1 MAKKGKKGKNVKH
14 HDLLEKPEALAEQ
27 ISKTEQFIEKHQTLL
42 LSVFGAIALIVAGGF
57 LYKYYMNNQN
67 EQAHNE
73 MFQAVYYFEM
83 DSLNLALRG
92 DGNRYGFLDIID
104 EYGSTEAG
112 NLANFYA
119 GACYMK
125 KGAYSSA
132 IPFLKDYKSDDILL
146 MARAYSLIGDAYM
159 EEEDYAQAAD
169 YYSKA
174 VSYKANKEFT
184 PTYILKA
191 ALAYELN
198 GQNEKAIE
206 YYDMIINDYAK
217 RPEANTAKK
226 YKALIEDKS

>member
-1 MAKKGKKGKNVKH
+1 M
-14 HDLLEKPEALAEQ
+14 LEKPEALAEQ

-42 LSVFGAIALIVAGGF
+42 LSIFGAVALVIAGGF
-57 LYKYYMNNQN
+57 LYRYYMNNQN
-67 EQAHNE
+67 EQAHDE
-73 MFQAVYYFEM
+73 MFQAIYYFEQ

-92 DGNRYGFLDIID
+92 DGNRYGFLDIIE

-125 KGAYSSA
+125 KGTYSSA

-146 MARAYSLIGDAYM
+146 MSRAYSLLGDAYM
-159 EEEDYAQAAD
+159 EEDDYAQAAD

-174 VSYKANKEFT
+174 ASYKANKEFT
-184 PTYILKA
+184 PNYMMKA

-198 GQNEKAIE
+198 GDNKKAIE
-206 YYDMIINDYAK
+206 YYEMVIKDYGN
-217 RPEANTAKK
+217 RPEANNAKK
-226 YKALIEDKS
+226 FKALIENKS

>member
-42 LSVFGAIALIVAGGF
+42 LSIFGAIALVIAGGF
-57 LYKYYMNNQN
+57 LYRYYINNQN
-67 EQAHNE
+67 EQAQDE
-73 MFQAVYYFEM
+73 MFQAIYYFEQ

-92 DGNRYGFLDIID
+92 DGNRYGFLDIIE
-104 EYGSTEAG
+104 EYGATEAG

-125 KGAYSSA
+125 KGTYSSA

-146 MARAYSLIGDAYM
+146 MARAYSMLGDAYM
-159 EEEDYAQAAD
+159 EEDNYAQAAD

-174 VSYKANKEFT
+174 ASYKENKEFT
-184 PTYILKA
+184 PNYMMKA

-206 YYDMIINDYAK
+206 YYEMIIKHYSN
-217 RPEANTAKK
+217 RPEANNAKK
-226 YKALIEDKS
+226 YKALIENKS